1 MQVDQATLDRF
12 VGGEIEIQNQ
22 NERYIYRGGISGV
35 TLDGDRL
42 HFDLAWMAKGVGY
55 PPLPT
60 GWERDH
66 HTLAY
71 DVNLMIYAVSDIDSD
86 RLCLSSYISGE
97 ITVLFPPNG
106 SKLDQSLIKEDD
118 GSTVA

>member
-22 NERYIYRGGISGV
+22 NERYIYRGEISGV
-35 TLDGDRL
+35 VLDGDKL

-55 PPLPT
+55 PPFPT
-60 GWERDH
+60 GWERA

-71 DVNLMIYAVSDIDSD
+71 DVNLMIYVFSDIGDD
-86 RLCLSSYISGE
+86 RLNLSSFISGE
-97 ITVLFPPNG
+97 VTVLFPPNG
-106 SKLDQSLIKEDD
+106 SKLDQSLIKEKD
-118 GSTVA
+118 GNPAV

>member
-1 MQVDQATLDRF
+1 MQVDQVTLDRF

-22 NERYIYRGGISGV
+22 NERYIYRGEVSGV
-35 TLDGDRL
+35 TLNGDEL

-66 HTLAY
+66 TLVY
-71 DVNLMIYAVSDIDSD
+71 DVNLMIYTFSDIGGG
-86 RLCLSSYISGE
+86 RLCLSSFITGE
-97 ITVLFPPNG
+97 TTVLFPPNG
-106 SKLDQSLIKEDD
+106 SKLDQSPIKEKD
-118 GSTVA
+118 GNLAV

>member
-22 NERYIYRGGISGV
+22 NERYIYRGEVSGV
-35 TLDGDRL
+35 VLNGDKL
-42 HFDLAWMAKGVGY
+42 HFDLAWMAKGVDY

-66 HTLAY
+66 KLTY
-71 DVNLMIYAVSDIDSD
+71 DVDLMIYAFSDIGGD
-86 RLCLSSYISGE
+86 RLSLSSFITGE
-97 ITVLFPPNG
+97 MTVLFPPNG
-106 SKLDQSLIKEDD
+106 SKLDQSLIKEKD
-118 GSTVA
+118 GRTAT